1 MEVLRT
7 NYDHIGKSTSRIDG
21 DLKVTGR
28 ARYAAEYSAP
38 DLLYGV
44 IVSATV
50 ATGRIRNLDTERA
63 AKMPGVVRIFTHENV
78 RSAAWLDRKWRDE
91 VAPPGHPFRPLHS
104 DRILF
109 DGQPIALVVAGTF
122 EAARDAASLV
132 RSDYEIEGHCTELE
146 MKRAETY
153 DPPEKRSGIPPPP
166 SPRGEA
172 EATFQRSPHRISS
185 EYRINAEH
193 HNPMELFG
201 TTCVFEGRGKL
212 TIYEKTQGSQ
222 NSQGYVSSVFGLK
235 SKNVKVINHY
245 VGGAFGSALRPQQ
258 QLFFAVMASLEL
270 ERSVRVVLTRSQ
282 MFYIG
287 YRPDTYHAI
296 ALGADE
302 TGRLTS
308 IMHDAVAATSH
319 YEDYQEAVVNWSG
332 MLYHCDNVKLSY
344 SLAKLD
350 TATPCD
356 MRAPGAAVG
365 VNALECAVDELCHE
379 AGVDPLHFR
388 EINFASREENTG
400 KLFTSKALMS
410 CYREGAAA
418 IGWHKRASTPRSR
431 KDGHDLIGFG
441 MATGMWEASLMKA
454 AAQAKLTADGR
465 LEVSTAA
472 SDIGTGT
479 WTILAQIGA
488 DALGLPLEAVTSRI
502 GDSTLP
508 TSPVEGGSWTA
519 ASNGSAVLAAC
530 EAVKKTLFKYAK
542 AMTNSPLADAD
553 YEKTVFAGGR
563 IAREGDPARSLSI
576 GEVMH
581 AADLSDIVEAGKAAP
596 SLMRM
601 RKYTSYTHSAVFAEV
616 RVDEDL
622 GVVRIPKIVCAA
634 AAGRIINPKT
644 ARSQILGGVVMGIGM
659 ALHEEAMTDHRLGKI
674 MNHNLAEYHVPAH
687 ADIADIEV
695 IFVDETDD
703 KVSPLGVKGLGE
715 IGIVG
720 TAAAVANAIFNATGR
735 RVRDFPI
742 TLDKLIAGRN

>member
-1 MEVLRT
+1 MEAFQTKGHEIGRPT
-7 NYDHIGKSTSRIDG
+7 NRVEGE
-21 DLKVTGR
+21 LKVTGR
-28 ARYAAEYSAP
+28 AQYAAEYPAP

-50 ATGRIRNLDTERA
+50 AAGRITNLEVA
-63 AKMPGVVRIFTHENV
+63 EASAVAGVVRIFTHEN
-78 RSAAWLDRKWRDE
+78 RGKAAWLDRKWRDE

-109 DGQPIALVVAGTF
+109 DGQPIALVVADSF

-132 RSDYEIEGHCTELE
+132 RAHYEIEPHCTELE
-146 MKRAETY
+146 AKRSEAY

-166 SPRGEA
+166 APRGEA
-172 EATFQRSPHRISS
+172 QRAFDDGPHRLSS
-185 EYRINAEH
+185 EYRISAEH

-201 TTCVFEGRGKL
+201 TTCVFEGPGKL

-222 NSQGYVSSVFGLK
+222 NSQGFVTSVFGLK
-235 SKNVKVINHY
+235 SKNVRVINHY
-245 VGGAFGSALRPQQ
+245 VGGAFGSGLRPQQ

-270 ERSVRVVLTRSQ
+270 KRSVRVTLTRSQ

-296 ALGADE
+296 ALAADE

-332 MLYHCDNVKLSY
+332 MMYHCDNVKLSY
-344 SLAKLD
+344 NLVKLN

-365 VNALECAVDELCHE
+365 VNALECAIDELSHQIN
-379 AGVDPLHFR
+379 VDPVEFR
-388 EINFASREENTG
+388 TVNFASMDENTG
-400 KLFTSKALMS
+400 KMFTSKALLS

-418 IGWHKRASTPRSR
+418 IGWGRRSATPRSR
-431 KDGHDLIGFG
+431 KDGHELIGLG
-441 MATGMWEASLMKA
+441 MATGMWDAFLMKA
-454 AAQAKLTADGR
+454 AAQAKLTADGL

-488 DALGLPLEAVTSRI
+488 DNLGLPLDSVTAKI
-502 GDSTLP
+502 GDSSLP

-519 ASNGSAVLAAC
+519 ASNGSAVMAAC
-530 EAVKKTLFKYAK
+530 EALKKTLFKHAK
-542 AMTNSPLADAD
+542 AMTNSPLAQAELSDA
-553 YEKTVFAGGR
+553 VFVDGR
-563 IAREGDPARSLSI
+563 VALKDDLARSLSLK
-576 GEVMH
+576 EVMQ
-581 AADLSDIVEAGKAAP
+581 AAELSEIVEKGKAAP
-596 SLMRM
+596 NLLQM
-601 RKYTSYTHSAVFAEV
+601 RKYISYTHSAVFAEV

-659 ALHEEAMTDHRLGKI
+659 ALHEESMTDHRLGKI
-674 MNHNLAEYHVPAH
+674 MNHSLAEYHVPVH
-687 ADIADIEV
+687 ADIADIKV
-695 IFVDETDD
+695 IFVDETDE

-742 TLDKLIAGRN
+742 TLDKLIVEY

>member
-1 MEVLRT
+1 MPVEALQQ
-7 NYDHIGKSTSRIDG
+7 NIAQIGKPTNRVDG
-21 DLKVTGR
+21 KLKVTGR
-28 ARYAAEYSAP
+28 ARYAAEYAAA

-50 ATGRIRNLDTERA
+50 PAGRITKLELDRA
-63 AKMPGVVRIFTHENV
+63 NAIPGVVQIFTHEN
-78 RSAAWLDRKWRDE
+78 RGKAAWLDRKWRDE

-109 DGQPIALVVAGTF
+109 NGQPIALVVADSF

-132 RSDYEIEGHCTELE
+132 RAEYDVDEFSTELE
-146 MKRAETY
+146 IKRAEAY

-166 SPRGEA
+166 EPRGDAEEA
-172 EATFQRSPHRISS
+172 FDRATHRVSA

-201 TTCVFEGRGKL
+201 TTCVFEGSGKL

-222 NSQGYVSSVFGLK
+222 NSQGYVTSVFGLK
-235 SKNVKVINHY
+235 SKNVRVINHY
-245 VGGAFGSALRPQQ
+245 VGGAFGAALRPQQ

-270 ERSVRVVLTRSQ
+270 ERSVRVTLTRSQ

-296 ALGADE
+296 ALASDNK
-302 TGRLTS
+302 GRLTS

-332 MLYHCDNVKLSY
+332 MMYHCDNVKLSY
-344 SLAKLD
+344 GLVKLN

-356 MRAPGAAVG
+356 MRAPGASVG
-365 VNALECAVDELCHE
+365 VNAFECAIDELCHDV
-379 AGVDPLHFR
+379 GIDPVEFR
-388 EINFASREENTG
+388 RINFASIDENTG
-400 KLFTSKALMS
+400 KMLTSKALLS
-410 CYREGAAA
+410 CYQQGAAA
-418 IGWHKRASTPRSR
+418 IGWDRRPVKPRSLR
-431 KDGHDLIGFG
+431 DGHELIGLG
-441 MATGMWEASLMKA
+441 MATGMWDAFLMKA
-454 AAQAKLTADGR
+454 AAEATLTADGR

-488 DALGLPLEAVTSRI
+488 DALGLPLEAITSRI

-508 TSPVEGGSWTA
+508 ASPVEGGSWTA
-519 ASNGSAVLAAC
+519 ASNGSAVMAAC
-530 EAVKKTLFKYAK
+530 EAIKATVFKHAK
-542 AMTNSPLADAD
+542 AMTNSPLAQAK
-553 YEKTVFAGGR
+553 YEDIAFAGGR
-563 IAREGDPARSLSI
+563 VALKNDLARGLSLA
-576 GEVMH
+576 EVMD
-581 AADLSDIVEAGKAAP
+581 AADLAEITEKGKAAP
-596 SLMRM
+596 NLLQM
-601 RKYTSYTHSAVFAEV
+601 RKYVSYTHSAVFAEV

-674 MNHNLAEYHVPAH
+674 MNHSLAEYHVPVH

-695 IFVDETDD
+695 IFVDETDE

-742 TLDKLIAGRN
+742 TLDKLLA